1 MQIRNLVHPCYVR
14 LFYTY
19 AVEDASGVAGISF
32 DILMTG
38 YEVIG
43 DEYLIFLDG
52 SCGILKE
59 IHNFNDEKQ
68 FF

>member
-1 MQIRNLVHPCYVR
+1 MELPG
-14 LFYTY
+14 L
-19 AVEDASGVAGISF
+19 SF

-59 IHNFNDEKQ
+59 IHNFNDENQ
-68 FF
+68 FLKPVLGTEFQ